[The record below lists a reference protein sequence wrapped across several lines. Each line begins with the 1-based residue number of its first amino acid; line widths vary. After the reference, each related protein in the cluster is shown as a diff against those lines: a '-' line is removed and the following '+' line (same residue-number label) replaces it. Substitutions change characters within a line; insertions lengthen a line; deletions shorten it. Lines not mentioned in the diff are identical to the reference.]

1 MHAMM
6 VYAELHEK
14 LKTGIWSRCE
24 ATETTLEIIMVNPT
38 EEKCAHEMYY
48 SKIKDYTK
56 VLSNFKETGDV
67 LSIINVKTK
76 K

>member
-24 ATETTLEIIMVNPT
+24 ATETTLEIIMVNPH